1 MTTAEL
7 PGPRYA
13 RTALDRLAPHL
24 EHAYDITVT
33 DVVELDL
40 GVFRV
45 DRIAGSSWVAR
56 VFPAVRP
63 ADAAEGDAD
72 VLRYAAARDFPAER
86 LARPD
91 PVSIQDGQAVLVT
104 EHVDGARGEQR
115 RSLLTALGG
124 QRRLGELLG
133 DLHLLPAAGVAG
145 DRPGGAWHHLADGAP
160 AAELAAARRQLADA
174 LERLPAAHR
183 SAEPSAGPRQLDE
196 TLECAPSGQPA
207 AAPRQLDE
215 TVERVP
221 SGRPATELSAAPRQF
236 AETAERVPP
245 VHRSA
250 ELSAAELAEAAE
262 RVPAAQR
269 SAELSAAELAEAVE
283 RVPAA
288 QRSAA
293 AALRA
298 ELDDLDDGAGLPEA
312 LLHPDFV
319 LANVVA
325 SPERGMVLVDWTGA
339 GRGPRLWS
347 LAFLLWAAGAA
358 SPGRVDRVVA
368 GYRSRLRP
376 DPAEL
381 ARLPGLIRARPVI
394 FASWAFCVG
403 RQDITQAAQA
413 AAQAREQ
420 ADAIA
425 ARALAAF
432 A

>member
-91 PVSIQDGQAVLVT
+91 PVSILDGQAVLVT

-269 SAELSAAELAEAVE
+269 SA
-283 RVPAA
+283 
-288 QRSAA
+288 A

-298 ELDDLDDGAGLPEA
+298 ELDDLDDGVGLPEA